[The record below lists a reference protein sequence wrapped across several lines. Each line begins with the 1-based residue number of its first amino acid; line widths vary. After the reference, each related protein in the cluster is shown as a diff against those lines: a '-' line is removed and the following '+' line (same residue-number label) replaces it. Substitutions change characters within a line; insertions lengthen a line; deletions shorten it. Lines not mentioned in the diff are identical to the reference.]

1 MWRLLATFL
10 FAAVLSGCNYI
21 TIDEEQPTNDQSSEE
36 AEETQ
41 AENREAHTP
50 EEIAEIL
57 KEEEDKSKLEE
68 LMESVFQLEWGSRKE
83 TGAQP
88 IQYLALGDS
97 LTRGI
102 GDETGRHGYT
112 QRLALEIENWP
123 AVVDVELD
131 NRGKN
136 GRRSDKLLSLTKKGH
151 YDEELAAA
159 DLVTITLGGND
170 VMKVVKKDIFSLK
183 KSMFDKELV
192 KFEKRYRKIVEEI
205 RDRNSEVPIILIGFY
220 NPFSII
226 TDEYTP
232 FEAIIDEWNMEIAQI
247 ASDDGNACFVPIS
260 DLFETNEEMV
270 YHTDF
275 FHPNASGYDRMTSRI
290 IQYMKVCDIEEMSA
304 GRIGF
309 EE

>member
-10 FAAVLSGCNYI
+10 LAAVLSGCNYI
-21 TIDEEQPTNDQSSEE
+21 TIDEEQP
-36 AEETQ
+36 
-41 AENREAHTP
+41 AENQPSEDFDKDRSGNGEAYTP
-50 EEIAEIL
+50 EEIAEQL
-57 KEEEDKSKLEE
+57 EEAQEKSQLEE
-68 LMESVFQLEWGSRKE
+68 LMESVFQLEWNSRKE

-88 IQYLALGDS
+88 LRYLALGDS

-102 GDETGRHGYT
+102 GDEKGKYGYT
-112 QRLALEIENWP
+112 QRLAHEMEAWP
-123 AVVDVELD
+123 AVGGVELD

-136 GRRSDKLLSLTKKGH
+136 GRRSDKLLSLIKKGH

-159 DLVTITLGGND
+159 DLVTVTMGGND

-192 KFEKRYRKIVEEI
+192 KFEKRYRKIVDGI
-205 RDRNSEVPIILIGFY
+205 RERNSEVPIILIGFY

-232 FEAIIDEWNMEIAQI
+232 FEAIIDEWNMSIAQI